1 MRAMRGVLVLGVVS
15 LGACGE
21 SSGLV
26 AGEDE
31 PVGQLGPEGA
41 DFVFTPTTGQA
52 LSSGGPLVAFLNFGG
67 GGYRKG
73 TNDSSGNVSTA
84 FGGAVTAATVPAYAG
99 DAAQR
104 AQILACL
111 REKLSAWKVTV
122 TDQDPGAAEHTELVM
137 GGAPELLGWPA
148 STAGI
153 APLGCDVVPKAVGFA
168 FSQGR
173 ESNTEQLCQIAAHE
187 LGHTFSLDHLRSPA
201 DLMNWQLQPGSHA
214 FSSAS
219 LACGETSDRACA
231 CGGTA
236 MDPVATLNT
245 RLGVAGST
253 AAPPPPPPPPAAP
266 PCGQLA
272 VNATL
277 RANEA
282 VRSCDG
288 RFRFVMQADGNLVLY
303 QSGRALW
310 SSRTNRSGAD
320 RAVMQGDGNLV
331 VYTANGT
338 AKWSSGTWGH
348 GGAWLAVQNDGNVVV
363 YGPGG
368 KALWSTGTWGH

>member
-1 MRAMRGVLVLGVVS
+1 MRALGMLSVCG
-15 LGACGE
+15 LLACGE

-26 AGEDE
+26 AGGDED
-31 PVGQLGPEGA
+31 VGQLVPDGA
-41 DFVFTPTTGQA
+41 DFVFTPTSGQA
-52 LSSGGPLVAFLNFGG
+52 LSTGVPLVAFLNFGG
-67 GGYRKG
+67 GSYRKG

-84 FGGAVTAATVPAYAG
+84 FGGAVTSAAVPAYAG
-99 DAAQR
+99 NAAQR
-104 AQILACL
+104 AQVVACV
-111 REKLSAWKVTV
+111 REKLAAWKVSV
-122 TDQDPGAAEHTELVM
+122 TDQDPGAAEHTELVL
-137 GGAPELLGWPA
+137 GGGPELLGWPA

-153 APLGCDVVPKAVGFA
+153 APLGCDVVPRAVGFA

-201 DLMNWQLQPGSHA
+201 DLMNWRLEPGSHA
-214 FSSAS
+214 FTSGS

-253 AAPPPPPPPPAAP
+253 APPPPPPPPPAAP

-272 VNATL
+272 VG
-277 RANEA
+277 A
-282 VRSCDG
+282 VLAAGQAAHSCDG
-288 RFRFVMQADGNLVLY
+288 RFTFAMQGDGNLVLY
-303 QSGRALW
+303 LGSTALW
-310 SSRTNRSGAD
+310 SSRTNGSGAD
-320 RAVMQGDGNLV
+320 HAVMQGDGNLV

-363 YGPGG
+363 YAPGG
-368 KALWSTGTWGH
+368 RALWSTGTWGH